1 MREEMFKMERKGL
14 VEEGQEVKVTE
25 RVNGSLYSYIVEPS
39 VAMSGIYRSNQR
51 IQSETG
57 IIREIRET
65 ERGFYL
71 IVEFEA

>member
-1 MREEMFKMERKGL
+1 MREELFKMERKGL
-14 VEEGQEVKVTE
+14 VTEGQEVKITE

-51 IQSETG
+51 IKADRGT
-57 IIREIRET
+57 INEIRET

-71 IVEFEA
+71 VVGFEE

>member
-1 MREEMFKMERKGL
+1 MREELFKMERKGL

-25 RVNGSLYSYIVEPS
+25 RANGSLYSYIVEPS

-51 IQSETG
+51 IKSNTG
-57 IIREIRET
+57 VINEIRET

-71 IVEFEA
+71 VVGFEE

>member
-1 MREEMFKMERKGL
+1 MREELFKMERKGL

-25 RVNGSLYSYIVEPS
+25 RVNGSLYSYLVEPS
-39 VAMSGIYRSNQR
+39 VAMSGIYRTNQR
-51 IQSETG
+51 IKSDKG

-71 IVEFEA
+71 LVGFDE